1 MAYFSSILE
10 ETWNVRPSMTMK
22 LIFVTT
28 LLLAS
33 SLSAVGSF
41 GKDRNPKLFITD
53 AIKGNLS
60 EIALGKL
67 AAKNAASEAVRSY
80 GKILAAEHT
89 QANDAASAVAAKLDL
104 NPPDEPTAEA
114 REQQTRLRKL
124 SGRAFDKAFLNY
136 MIEDHETNIQNF
148 EDQVK
153 AGNGETSKMAE
164 RQLPTLRKH
173 LQLAKTLKASG
184 TKGTQ

>member
-1 MAYFSSILE
+1 
-10 ETWNVRPSMTMK
+10 VRPNSMTTTTMF
-22 LIFVTT
+22 ITT

-33 SLSAVGSF
+33 SFSVFGTF
-41 GKDRNPKLFITD
+41 GKDRDPKLFITE

-67 AAKNAASEAVRSY
+67 AAKNAATEAVRTY
-80 GKILAAEHT
+80 GKTLAADHT
-89 QANDAASAVAAKLDL
+89 QANDEASAVAAKLDL
-104 NPPDEPTAEA
+104 NPPAEPSAEA
-114 REQQTRLRKL
+114 REEQTRLRKL
-124 SGRAFDKAFLNY
+124 SGRAFEQAFLDY
-136 MIEDHETNIQNF
+136 MIKDHQTNIQNF

-173 LQLAKTLKASG
+173 LQMAKTLKSG
-184 TKGTQ
+184 GTQ